1 MRPDGQHHCQNS
13 DMQRGI
19 PAVRGFRLRPA
30 SPTNPQTQ
38 KLEIKRGAY
47 GLGAFAVE
55 NIRKDQFIG
64 GTVFHLPFINT
75 ALVCLPS
82 LRVYWRTTA
91 N

>member
-1 MRPDGQHHCQNS
+1 
-13 DMQRGI
+13 MQRGT

-30 SPTNPQTQ
+30 SPTNPQMQ

-55 NIRKDQFIG
+55 PIRELQFIG
-64 GTVFHLPFINT
+64 GTVFHLTTWAWF
-75 ALVCLPS
+75 VHVQ